1 VVYDSTKNRRTTQ
14 LVSKCM
20 DRTSKMV
27 RGGGTYA
34 QNLNKLKELS
44 FIIHTFCKLSLSLR
58 SINCATLWLGFN
70 GYSIH
75 DIKCITLKRWYS
87 YVDNILTE

>member
-1 VVYDSTKNRRTTQ
+1 MVYDSTKNRRTTQ

-20 DRTSKMV
+20 DRTSKML
-27 RGGGTYA
+27 RGGGIYA

-44 FIIHTFCKLSLSLR
+44 FIIHKFCKLSLSLG

-75 DIKCITLKRWYS
+75 EIKGVILKMRYS
-87 YVDNILTE
+87 YGSNIYN